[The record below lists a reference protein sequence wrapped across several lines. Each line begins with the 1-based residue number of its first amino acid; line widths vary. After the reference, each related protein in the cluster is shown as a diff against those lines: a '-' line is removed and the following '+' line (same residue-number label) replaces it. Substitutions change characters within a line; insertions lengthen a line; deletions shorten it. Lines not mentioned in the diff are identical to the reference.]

1 MDGTNGTATTTNDAT
16 TDHEA
21 DEAAIRHII
30 EESETA
36 YNTNDAELMVAHFAE
51 NATITTATGT
61 RVTGRQ
67 AILDHT
73 RAALTGFLRD
83 QYVRYEVTDVTFPG
97 PDLALAHKSARATT
111 ADGELV
117 DQEPSMVATYVLVRE
132 SGRWWVVA
140 RLNTLVA
147 SWG

>member
-1 MDGTNGTATTTNDAT
+1 MPGTRETVTPTDNATDPEGDT
-16 TDHEA
+16 
-21 DEAAIRHII
+21 AAIRRII

-73 RAALTGFLRD
+73 RAALNGFLRD
-83 QYVRYEVTDVTFPG
+83 QYVRYDVTDVTFPG
-97 PDLALAHKSARATT
+97 PGLALAHKSARAAT
-111 ADGELV
+111 AGGELI
-117 DQEPSMVATYVLVRE
+117 DREPSMVATYVLVRE
-132 SGRWWVVA
+132 GGRWWVTA

-147 SWG
+147 TWG